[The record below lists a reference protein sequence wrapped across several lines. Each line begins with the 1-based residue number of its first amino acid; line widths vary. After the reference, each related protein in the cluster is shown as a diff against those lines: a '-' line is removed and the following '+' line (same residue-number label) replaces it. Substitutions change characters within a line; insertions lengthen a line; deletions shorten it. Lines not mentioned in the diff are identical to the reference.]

1 MVTTEKSE
9 PLETLL
15 QLYKERTDLQDGFP
29 EVNQGEYQALINW
42 AAGVS
47 EKRWKDK
54 SYNVISNYKKWFL
67 ENESEAIRP
76 KNESLIREIFKNSE
90 KGMDKTLSEVI
101 SDKDI
106 SEHLTTLFFLIIEF
120 NLKKTLELGVRDGIS
135 TIALTEAASKIGGH
149 VYSIDVDDCKSAKN
163 ELKRLGLGKNWTF
176 YQGND
181 IEIGGKWDKELD
193 HIFIDTSHAYNHTL
207 EELKIFEPF
216 LVPNGF
222 ITFHDTRAFP
232 GVLRAI
238 NDFVNEHKNK
248 FHFYNY
254 FNNNGFAIL
263 RKLSSQV

>member
-1 MVTTEKSE
+1 MVTMEKSE

-15 QLYKERTDLQDGFP
+15 QLYKERIDLQDAFP

-54 SYNVISNYKKWFL
+54 AYDDISNYKKWFL

-76 KNESLIREIFKNSE
+76 KNEYLIREIFKNSE
-90 KGMDKTLSEVI
+90 KGMNKALSEI
-101 SDKDI
+101 MSDKDI
-106 SEHLTTLFFLIIEF
+106 SEHLTTLFFLVIEF
-120 NLKKTLELGVRDGIS
+120 NLKNILELGVRDGIS
-135 TIALTEAASKIGGH
+135 TIALTEAASQINGH
-149 VYSIDVDDCKSAKN
+149 VYSVDIDSCESAKIK
-163 ELKRLGLGKNWTF
+163 LKELGLDKYWTF
-176 YQGND
+176 LQGND
-181 IEIGGKWDKELD
+181 LEIGKKWEKELD
-193 HIFIDTSHAYNHTL
+193 HIFIDTSHSYNQTL
-207 EELKIFEPF
+207 QELKIFEPF
-216 LVPNGF
+216 LCSGGF

-238 NDFVNEHKNK
+238 KDFINENKNK

-263 RKLSSQV
+263 RKS